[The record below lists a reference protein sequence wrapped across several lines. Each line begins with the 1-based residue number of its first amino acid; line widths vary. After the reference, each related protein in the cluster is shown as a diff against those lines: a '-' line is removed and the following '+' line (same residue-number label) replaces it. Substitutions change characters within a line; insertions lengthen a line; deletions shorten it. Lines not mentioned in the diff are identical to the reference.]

1 MVFSDQLEQRSID
14 AAVNGE
20 WTTAVK
26 LNKEIIAES
35 PEDLTAHLRLGFA
48 YLQSNKLRLA
58 KKEFQIVLKLQP
70 RNNIAE
76 EHLEKIDILTSKKKK
91 RHENNTQ
98 YDPDLFIEIPGRTRT
113 VHLVNLGKKEDLAGT
128 SIGETVLLKEKRR
141 KLEVRTTHDEFIG
154 NLPDDISKR
163 LCYFIG
169 DKSTYSAHIKE
180 INLTEVVVFIRELT
194 KGKKVSQY
202 PSFPSNPH
210 VMLSDIQ
217 HLDNPDAI
225 SSTDEDPE
233 DEDGD
238 DGLNDETWEKYEQE
252 KDLSGIVQIEDED
265 EDEE

>member
-20 WTTAVK
+20 WATAIK
-26 LNKEIIAES
+26 LNKEIISES
-35 PEDLTAHLRLGFA
+35 PEDLTAHMRLGFA
-48 YLQSNKLRLA
+48 YLQSNKLRLS

-70 RNNIAE
+70 KNNIAE
-76 EHLEKIDILTSKKKK
+76 EHIEKIDVLTSKKKR
-91 RHENNTQ
+91 RHENNAQ

-128 SIGETVLLKEKRR
+128 SIGEKVLLKEKRR

-169 DKSTYSAHIKE
+169 DNSTYSTHIKE

-194 KGKKVSQY
+194 KGKKVGQY

-217 HLDNPDAI
+217 HLDNPGEI
-225 SSTDEDPE
+225 NSTDEDVD
-233 DEDGD
+233 DEDSD
-238 DGLNDETWEKYEQE
+238 DGLNDEAWEKYEQE

-265 EDEE
+265 DDEE